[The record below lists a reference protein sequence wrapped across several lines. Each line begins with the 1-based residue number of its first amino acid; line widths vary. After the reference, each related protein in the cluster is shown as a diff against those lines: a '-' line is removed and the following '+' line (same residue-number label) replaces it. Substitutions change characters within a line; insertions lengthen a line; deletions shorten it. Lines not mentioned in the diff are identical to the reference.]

1 MMSFE
6 LNSGYDGAIAM
17 MNRLKLIAR
26 AVSLGDV
33 ESLIMHPGSLL
44 QARRKV
50 FPEAKLGTGVTMD
63 LMRLSIGLEDAED
76 LIDDL
81 EQALDGA

>member
-1 MMSFE
+1 M
-6 LNSGYDGAIAM
+6 Y
-17 MNRLKLIAR
+17 
-26 AVSLGDV
+26 
-33 ESLIMHPGSLL
+33 PGGLL

-50 FPEAKLGTGVTMD
+50 YPDARLGTGVTMD

-81 EQALDGA
+81 KQALDGG